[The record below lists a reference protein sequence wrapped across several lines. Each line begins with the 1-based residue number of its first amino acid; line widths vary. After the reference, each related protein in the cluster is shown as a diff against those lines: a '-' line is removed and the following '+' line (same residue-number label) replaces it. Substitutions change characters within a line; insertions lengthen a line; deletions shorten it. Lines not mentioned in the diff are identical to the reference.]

1 MVAIEM
7 ANTMIAKAISV
18 ARKLSKNDNAGIT
31 LKALCSAPNDSI
43 ATQAKKAQAVT
54 GIPTIMNKTKILP
67 FIC

>member
-43 ATQAKKAQAVT
+43 ATQAKK
-54 GIPTIMNKTKILP
+54 PRP
-67 FIC
+67 